1 MQRILLV
8 GACGPKKT
16 ASNGPGDIVPRQFN
30 LPPPIQVR
38 VLFGALRKEGYG
50 EWDEFGNTFPV
61 FLMLVQFL
69 FEFAFRLL
77 GQEELCI
84 VIKVPLLT
92 HQHKLAGSLCQLSYL
107 MSPVL

>member
-38 VLFGALRKEGYG
+38 VLFGALKKECEGV
-50 EWDEFGNTFPV
+50 WDEF
-61 FLMLVQFL
+61 
-69 FEFAFRLL
+69 RI
-77 GQEELCI
+77 I
-84 VIKVPLLT
+84 VNK
-92 HQHKLAGSLCQLSYL
+92 HFSG
-107 MSPVL
+107 VLDISTVHV

>member
-38 VLFGALRKEGYG
+38 VLFGALRKEYYG
-50 EWDEFGNTFPV
+50 EWDEF
-61 FLMLVQFL
+61 
-69 FEFAFRLL
+69 RLL
-77 GQEELCI
+77 VNKHFSE
-84 VIKVPLLT
+84 
-92 HQHKLAGSLCQLSYL
+92 
-107 MSPVL
+107 VLGVDAVLV